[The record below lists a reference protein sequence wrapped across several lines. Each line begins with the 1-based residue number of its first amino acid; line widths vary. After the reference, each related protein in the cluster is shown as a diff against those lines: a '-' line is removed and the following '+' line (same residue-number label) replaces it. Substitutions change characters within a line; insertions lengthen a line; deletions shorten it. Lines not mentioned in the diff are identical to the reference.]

1 MNRSHLKLVSR
12 MDTVTAPISFSEML
26 DDHHA
31 ILEGYL
37 DTHITRNH
45 SDRTIEWERAFLT
58 GWFEGIMV
66 SDPDG
71 ERQLL
76 VWEAME
82 PVKGRDRIKE
92 FSKGLIIAGLSPR
105 SVNGYLGMLRRLF
118 EYILEFPYIPGKE
131 VQPIVSKYGPID
143 QPVSKYDYPVHS
155 IEQDE
160 EGFVL
165 TGDRLYEFYNFVR
178 TKYIGGKQKK
188 LTASRNYTMIVLA
201 GESGLRADEI
211 CHLDALGEHRD
222 LFYERNL
229 IQTRYGKGFNGSG
242 KRVRKTEFTQRAQE
256 VMHIYE
262 DQIRPCFRNALTN
275 VALFLTERGT
285 RVDYSDLWKPL
296 DEIVKKARKEGLEMP
311 PKMSWHSLRK
321 SFATNYMEQHP
332 EKVWVLMKLM
342 GHRNL
347 STLDRYIIPGPEAY
361 EQAINTMVRDM
372 IPNSAV
378 SGEQ

>member
-1 MNRSHLKLVSR
+1 MNRSYLKLVSR
-12 MDTVTAPISFSEML
+12 MDTLTAPISFSEML

-37 DTHITRNH
+37 DTHVTRNH
-45 SDRTIEWERAFLT
+45 SDRTIESERAFLT
-58 GWFEGIMV
+58 GWFEGILV
-66 SDPDG
+66 PDPDG

-92 FSKGLIIAGLSPR
+92 FSKSLIIAELSQR

-131 VQPIVSKYGPID
+131 VQLIVSKYGPID

-155 IEQDE
+155 YDQDE

-165 TGDRLYEFYNFVR
+165 TGKRLYEFYNFVR
-178 TKYIGGKQKK
+178 TTYIDGKQKK

-222 LFYERNL
+222 LFYKRNL

-242 KRVRKTEFTQRAQE
+242 KRVRKTMFTERAQD
-256 VMHIYE
+256 VMRIYE
-262 DQIRPCFRNALTN
+262 DQIRPYFRNAYTN
-275 VALFLTERGT
+275 VALFLSERGN
-285 RVDYSDLWKPL
+285 RIDYSGMWKPL
-296 DEIVKKARKEGLEMP
+296 DEIVEKARKEGLEMP

-321 SFATNYMEQHP
+321 SFATNFMEQHP
-332 EKVWVLMKLM
+332 GKVWVLMKMM
-342 GHRNL
+342 GHQNL
-347 STLDRYIIPGPEAY
+347 STIHRYIIPGQEAY
-361 EQAINTMVRDM
+361 EQALNTMVKDM
-372 IPNSAV
+372 IPSSAV
-378 SGEQ
+378 SGER